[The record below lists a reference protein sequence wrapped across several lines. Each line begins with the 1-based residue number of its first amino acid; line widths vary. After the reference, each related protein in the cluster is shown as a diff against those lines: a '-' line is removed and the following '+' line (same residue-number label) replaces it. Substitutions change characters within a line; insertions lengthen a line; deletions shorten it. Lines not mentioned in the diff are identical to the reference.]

1 MSEYLHRTLAVLMAI
16 AMLASCS
23 LPTSG
28 PGRPGEAA
36 LLSAAAK
43 AMSVDGVIE
52 EVGKALS
59 SEYGDDPA
67 WQDTLAE
74 LSSSSAYG
82 VAEKALGEG
91 SQEYLEFCIAAS
103 EAESVDSILEAASGL
118 APESELDKVRDAVSD
133 LEAEAK
139 LIFASDTK
147 ILTPEQE
154 EDFYDDLTN
163 LVITSAVLLTAAI
176 VYWAVPD
183 VILWGKITAAAAVAV
198 EDADEEEP
206 PSFFEHPVRAIR
218 TIRSNAAI
226 LVTFFI
232 RPSSLDQPSFFL
244 YSSIPHGIPF
254 EKLSDLIG
262 MIAMHDDLVVRE
274 RMREIALHIIDL
286 QPYLGTA
293 EIALIGIA
301 REISPLDKICPHI
314 LPALE
319 ERVCPIGELSL
330 HGNADTALEMGC
342 QRILPYH

>member
-1 MSEYLHRTLAVLMAI
+1 MSEYLNRTLAVLMAI

-103 EAESVDSILEAASGL
+103 EAESVDSILKAASGL

-139 LIFASDTK
+139 LMFASDTK

-183 VILWGKITAAAAVAV
+183 VILWGKITAAAAVAIVAGVAAGMIMAIV
-198 EDADEEEP
+198 EHYDTGKDAGETFMDWLETVATKVSADWAVAAAVISLGTTVGREPVVTAIVLGLFWLFGVADEAEEIIGRYELLGSDGEDEEE
-206 PSFFEHPVRAIR
+206 
-218 TIRSNAAI
+218 
-226 LVTFFI
+226 
-232 RPSSLDQPSFFL
+232 
-244 YSSIPHGIPF
+244 
-254 EKLSDLIG
+254 
-262 MIAMHDDLVVRE
+262 
-274 RMREIALHIIDL
+274 
-286 QPYLGTA
+286 
-293 EIALIGIA
+293 
-301 REISPLDKICPHI
+301 
-314 LPALE
+314 E
-319 ERVCPIGELSL
+319 EE
-330 HGNADTALEMGC
+330 E
-342 QRILPYH
+342 